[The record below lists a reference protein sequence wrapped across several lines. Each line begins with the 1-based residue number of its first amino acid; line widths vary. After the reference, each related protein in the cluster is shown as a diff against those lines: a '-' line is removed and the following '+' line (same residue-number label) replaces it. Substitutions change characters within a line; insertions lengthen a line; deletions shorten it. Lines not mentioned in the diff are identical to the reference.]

1 MNNIQ
6 TFNNDNFGNVR
17 AMLIDDEAWFV
28 GKDVADVLKYSN
40 ASKAVMTHVDE
51 EDKRFEMLEVSNSQ
65 NGNLVK
71 TALINESGVYS
82 LIFSSKLPTAKKFK
96 HWVTSEVLPS
106 IRKIGSYSIS
116 QKEDSYRIPDPIER
130 AKRWIEEEEE
140 RRRLALEVKMA
151 QPKVEYFDALVD
163 SHLLT
168 GIRETAKELKWKET
182 EFVKFL
188 IANSYMYRKK
198 TSNGGTGKLT
208 PYAEHVQS
216 GLFEVKDK
224 KNDNNGW
231 SGTQVFITPKGKETF
246 RLLHEASL
254 QTRHI

>member
-1 MNNIQ
+1 MKAMNNIINIKGIDCYEENGTAYLRLEPCCVGLGFTQ
-6 TFNNDNFGNVR
+6 IKEGKEYVRWDRVKEHLDSFGFSP
-17 AMLIDDEAWFV
+17 LV
-28 GKDVADVLKYSN
+28 GKELKDTFVPENIFYRLAMKARNEAGEKFQAFVAD
-40 ASKAVMTHVDE
+40 
-51 EDKRFEMLEVSNSQ
+51 EV
-65 NGNLVK
+65 
-71 TALINESGVYS
+71 I
-82 LIFSSKLPTAKKFK
+82 
-96 HWVTSEVLPS
+96 PS
-106 IRKIGSYSIS
+106 IRKTGSYSVAPKDSYLI
-116 QKEDSYRIPDPIER
+116 EDSIER

-198 TSNGGTGKLT
+198 TSSGGTGKLT

-254 QTRHI
+254 QARHI

>member
-1 MNNIQ
+1 MNNIVNIKGIDCYEENGTAYLRLEPCCVGLGFTQ
-6 TFNNDNFGNVR
+6 TQTKDGKAYTSIRWERVDKYLDEFGFSPTSGGRPEYIPENIFYR
-17 AMLIDDEAWFV
+17 LAMKARNEAGEKFQAF
-28 GKDVADVLKYSN
+28 VAD
-40 ASKAVMTHVDE
+40 
-51 EDKRFEMLEVSNSQ
+51 EV
-65 NGNLVK
+65 
-71 TALINESGVYS
+71 I
-82 LIFSSKLPTAKKFK
+82 
-96 HWVTSEVLPS
+96 PS
-106 IRKIGSYSIS
+106 IRKTGSYSVAPKDSYLI
-116 QKEDSYRIPDPIER
+116 EDSIER

-188 IANSYMYRKK
+188 IANNYMYRKP
-198 TSNGGTGKLT
+198 TPNGGTGKLM

-216 GLFEVKDK
+216 GLFELKDK
-224 KNDNNGW
+224 KNDKSGW

-246 RLLHEASL
+246 RLLYEASL